1 MAWISVHQSIVGPKL
16 RQFTNLLGCSQ
27 WEAEGIL
34 VSLWLWGLDNAD
46 KFGLVPYADRTD
58 IEIALSGS
66 SKRSRLALAEIV
78 DALIESG
85 WIDEAGDGIYIHDW
99 EVWQD
104 QWYKAK
110 ERREADMNRK
120 RKSREKGKVP
130 PAPEPE
136 DAPSEDSPTDS
147 PADIPQNVTKEH
159 EESAPPTDPPPETP
173 AKPKR
178 KVTNYGPEFEEFWKA
193 YPRQIGKGEAFK
205 KYQARRN
212 DGWSAEDLMTAAKN
226 YALQCARQHTDK
238 NYIKHPKTFLSENTP
253 FVDYLPKKPT
263 ASPEATVPDGS
274 NPFAEYGKGVT

>member
-66 SKRSRLALAEIV
+66 SKRSKLALPEIV

-120 RKSREKGKVP
+120 RKSREKGKAP
-130 PAPEPE
+130 PVPEPE
-136 DAPSEDSPTDS
+136 DDQSAECPADS
-147 PADIPQNVTKEH
+147 PADIPVEPTVEVEKEP
-159 EESAPPTDPPPETP
+159 EKPPDPP
-173 AKPKR
+173 KPK
-178 KVTNYGPEFEEFWKA
+178 KKATNYGPEFEEFWQA
-193 YPRQIGKGEAFK
+193 YPRHIGKGEAAK

-212 DGWSAEDLMTAAKN
+212 DGWSAEDLLTAAKN
-226 YALQCARQHTDK
+226 YALQCARQHSDPQ
-238 NYIKHPKTFLSENTP
+238 YIKHPKTFLSENTP
-253 FVDYLPKKPT
+253 FVDYLPKKRE
-263 ASPEATVPDGS
+263 SNPETTVPDGG
-274 NPFAEYGKGVT
+274 NPFAEYGKEGT